1 MAQAQH
7 DVDNENDNN
16 MVSDEEDSDAI

>member
-7 DVDNENDNN
+7 DVDNENDNIL
-16 MVSDEEDSDAI
+16 VSDEEDSDAI